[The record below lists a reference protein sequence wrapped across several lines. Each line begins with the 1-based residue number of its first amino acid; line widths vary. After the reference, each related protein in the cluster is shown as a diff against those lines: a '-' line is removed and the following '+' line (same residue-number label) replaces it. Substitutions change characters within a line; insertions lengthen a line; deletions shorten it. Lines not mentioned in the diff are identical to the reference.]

1 MNGSPSGTYRR
12 DCTSSER
19 LSGGDE
25 QMPKMSR
32 DSAAHVD
39 DFGPAED
46 RHEDLAGYTTSF
58 TTIRQGADLAP
69 MLRGLPDDRCQCPHW
84 GYVFKGRLTWRFA
97 DREEAC

>member
-1 MNGSPSGTYRR
+1 MR
-12 DCTSSER
+12 
-19 LSGGDE
+19 
-25 QMPKMSR
+25 QMPKVSR

-69 MLRGLPDDRCQCPHW
+69 MLKGLPDADVSART
-84 GYVFKGRLTWRFA
+84 GAMSSKGG
-97 DREEAC
+97 